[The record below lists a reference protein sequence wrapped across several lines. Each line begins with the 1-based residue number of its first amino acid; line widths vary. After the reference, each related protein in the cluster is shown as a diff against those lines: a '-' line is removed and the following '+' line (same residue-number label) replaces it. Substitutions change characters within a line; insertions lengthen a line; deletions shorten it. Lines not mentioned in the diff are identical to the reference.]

1 MFPLKLQNLIKLPI
15 VLITIGA
22 LVLGFFCLGIFAKT
36 PMQMSTTG
44 SALMSTAKEKPCC
57 GSGISHHFDISKNTL
72 AVPQSLRD
80 SLMWLVFGLAL
91 ALGFSRLPF
100 QNLSTKPKLLSY
112 RLYERQHPDLPLF
125 NHLKLAFAK
134 GILNPKIY

>member
-1 MFPLKLQNLIKLPI
+1 MFPTNIQKSIKLPI
-15 VLITIGA
+15 ILLTIGA
-22 LVLGFFCLGIFAKT
+22 LVFGFFCFGVFTKT
-36 PMQMSTTG
+36 SMQMPATDGISIST
-44 SALMSTAKEKPCC
+44 SKEPSCC
-57 GSGISHHFDISKNTL
+57 SSSISHHFDISKSVL

-80 SLMWLVFGLAL
+80 SLIWLTLALAL

-100 QNLSTKPKLLSY
+100 QNFSTNPKLLSY

-125 NHLKLAFAK
+125 NHLKLAFAR